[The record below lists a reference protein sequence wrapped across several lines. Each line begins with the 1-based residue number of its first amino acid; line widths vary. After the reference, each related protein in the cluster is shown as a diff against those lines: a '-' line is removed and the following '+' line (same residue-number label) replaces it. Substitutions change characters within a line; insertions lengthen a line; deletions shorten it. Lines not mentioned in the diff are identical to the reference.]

1 MAHRAESEKY
11 PLGITTAPPFSTLY
25 GSDRP
30 NSSLIKFCS
39 DLVFAD
45 ARMRGI
51 FFSFKSS
58 ISFVV
63 FFPYSPVLIS
73 TNVPSIS
80 VNTTLLDQ

>member
-1 MAHRAESEKY
+1 
-11 PLGITTAPPFSTLY
+11 
-25 GSDRP
+25 
-30 NSSLIKFCS
+30 
-39 DLVFAD
+39 
-45 ARMRGI
+45 MRGI